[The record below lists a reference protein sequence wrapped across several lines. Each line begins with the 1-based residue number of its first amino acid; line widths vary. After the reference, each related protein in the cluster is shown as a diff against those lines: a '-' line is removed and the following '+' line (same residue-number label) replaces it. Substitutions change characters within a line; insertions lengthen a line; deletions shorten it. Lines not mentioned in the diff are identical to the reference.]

1 MHSFHNFGTP
11 TLTMEI
17 IKGWASDACSKHV
30 ADGAD
35 PTAMLSKLASDNS
48 LTPHQIEVVAG
59 EINRAIHT
67 VKYASAED
75 KYNAAGFPLAD
86 AKVVVQSLQA
96 GGEVKTASAGMGLFK
111 DPVGN
116 TIDYHSAFGV
126 AEETM
131 DKTAATKCANRS
143 MYEKVASEARQQ
155 NDKVFM
161 AEQEKFA
168 SEAAYIKTARQYIL
182 EGFNPQERFVKLCE
196 VEHSAQCANMLEAA
210 QKPLAK
216 VAHSLGAEGFLLPK
230 QVEGAV
236 EHFLN
241 KTADEKAP
249 EELISP
255 FLQARVVNGNH
266 PLIITL
272 KTYANALEREQQE
285 RNRDNI
291 IKDKLEIM
299 GQKIR
304 AL

>member
-35 PTAMLSKLASDNS
+35 PTAMLTKLASDNS

-67 VKYASAED
+67 VKYAAETD

-96 GGEVKTASAGMGLFK
+96 GGETKVASAGYAFV
-111 DPVGN
+111 DPIVDNGM
-116 TIDYHSAFGV
+116 DYHSAFGIQV
-126 AEETM
+126 EAM
-131 DKTAATKCANRS
+131 DKTAATKCATKA

-155 NDKVFM
+155 SDKVFM

-196 VEHSAQCANMLEAA
+196 VEHSAHCANMLASA
-210 QKPLAK
+210 GKPLAK

-230 QVEGAV
+230 QAEGAI

-272 KTYANALEREQQE
+272 KTYANACEREQQE
-285 RNRDNI
+285 RGRDNL
-291 IKDKLEIM
+291 IKDKLGIM
-299 GQKIR
+299 AQKIR